1 LSRPREAA
9 AGLLTIGE
17 QSGPFRI
24 FTLMRIFAYKTYS
37 NNMGVIIQFN
47 TTLYQI
53 SFVSF
58 TQFTKTKQ
66 ETIDLQYCYCKQLI
80 YG

>member
-1 LSRPREAA
+1 
-9 AGLLTIGE
+9 
-17 QSGPFRI
+17 
-24 FTLMRIFAYKTYS
+24 
-37 NNMGVIIQFN
+37 MGVIIQFN